1 MGLTSISAT
10 DRTADASDSGD
21 GCNHPDDQGMAVLR
35 LLSLGLT
42 DDVIA
47 RRLCV
52 SLRTERRIITSLMDV
67 MAVRSRFQLGQEAAR
82 RGYV

>member
-1 MGLTSISAT
+1 
-10 DRTADASDSGD
+10 
-21 GCNHPDDQGMAVLR
+21 MAVLR